1 MGERANRPFWVHQLS
16 EYLIGLAL
24 IAQGLQD
31 TEPIVPAAVGA
42 LIVVNAAAV
51 RGPLGAF
58 KFMRRGVH
66 RWLDLAVMLIVLTAA
81 LQPWFSITGIG
92 RLTMLV
98 VLVPMGFLWF
108 YTDWAERRGRKQRR
122 LEGSGVTGEQV
133 GRTAGRVA
141 GVGYKAARQA
151 IRNRSK

>member
-31 TEPIVPAAVGA
+31 PEPLVPAVVGA
-42 LIVVNAAAV
+42 LIMVNAAAV

-58 KFMRRGVH
+58 KFMGRGVH
-66 RWLDLAVMLIVLTAA
+66 RWLDVAVMTVVLVGAV
-81 LQPWFSITGIG
+81 QPWVEISAIG

-98 VLVPMGFLWF
+98 VLAPMGFLWF
-108 YTDWAERRGRKQRR
+108 YTDWAERRTRKQRR
-122 LEGSGVTGEQV
+122 LDRSGVSGEQV

-151 IRNRSK
+151 IRNRAK